1 MPEIDER
8 IWSMHCNGKPPSEI
22 DAKLGLEE
30 GTARR
35 MIAGRW
41 ADTAFLENEK
51 RAGSCG
57 RVR

>member
-1 MPEIDER
+1 MADNER

-35 MIAGRW
+35 VIAGRW
-41 ADTAFLENEK
+41 ADSALAFEVEK
-51 RAGSCG
+51 RVGSCG